1 MIVAGHR
8 GDVTVARQGLTDP
21 DASVRASAL
30 GALVRAGAVHRD
42 DIITA
47 LTDTDPEVRRRGCLA
62 AARDPQISL
71 WDTLADPDPLVL
83 EVAVWACGEHEQ
95 VSDDVLE
102 RLIALA
108 TDHDDALVREAAVA
122 SLGAIGDPRG
132 LTAILAG
139 CADRAAVRRRAVL
152 ALAPFEGPEV
162 EAALARA
169 LEDRDF
175 QVRQAA
181 EDLISPTR

>member
-1 MIVAGHR
+1 MILAGHR
-8 GDVTVARQGLTDP
+8 HDVALARQGLEDP

-30 GALVRAGAVHRD
+30 GALVRAGGIRPD
-42 DIITA
+42 DIARA
-47 LTDTDPEVRRRGCLA
+47 LGDAESEVRRRGCLA
-62 AARDPQISL
+62 AARDPRISL
-71 WDTLADPDPLVL
+71 FDTLADPDPIVL
-83 EVAVWACGEHEQ
+83 EAAVWACGEQER
-95 VSDDVLE
+95 VTESVLE

-132 LTAILAG
+132 LGAILAG
-139 CADRAAVRRRAVL
+139 CQDRAAVRRRAVL

-162 EAALARA
+162 DAALARA

-181 EDLISPTR
+181 EDLVSPTR